1 MQPVLHGALLRR
13 LPLASA
19 NHGRRC
25 YPLAVITLKQL
36 IEAGTHFGHQTN
48 RWNPKMK
55 RFLFGSRNGI
65 YIIDL
70 QQTLQRFREAYEF
83 IRTTTAQGGQVLFV
97 GTKKQAQDIVA
108 SAAVRAQQFYVN
120 QRWLGGTLTNFT
132 TVKQGLNRLKE
143 YEQMQVSGAWESLPK
158 KEALRLQKKMQKLE
172 KLLGGIK
179 DMDTLPSAVFV
190 IDCKKERIAI
200 SEAKKLRIPTIAIVD
215 TNCDPEDID
224 FVIPGN
230 DDAIRAL
237 RLITEKLADAAIEG
251 MHERQAHLPTL
262 EEATTV
268 PAAAVGLATFSAD
281 AEMVEADVSEDMS
294 LGPEAVMPAEEDE

>member
-1 MQPVLHGALLRR
+1 
-13 LPLASA
+13 
-19 NHGRRC
+19 
-25 YPLAVITLKQL
+25 
-36 IEAGTHFGHQTN
+36 
-48 RWNPKMK
+48 MK

-70 QQTLQRFREAYEF
+70 QQTLNRFREAYEF
-83 IRTTTAQGGQVLFV
+83 VRTTTAHGGQVLFV

-143 YEQMQVSGAWESLPK
+143 YEQMHASGTWESLPK
-158 KEALRLQKKMQKLE
+158 KEALGLQKKMQKLE

-251 MHERQAHLPTL
+251 MHERQAHLPTI
-262 EEATTV
+262 EEPSAV
-268 PAAAVGLATFSAD
+268 PSAAAGLATFSAD
-281 AEMVEADVSEDMS
+281 VEMVEPDVAADMPLD
-294 LGPEAVMPAEEDE
+294 PEAVMPAEEDE